1 MKLVLMILASSLEML
16 AAQVYASEP
25 QLVYRTD
32 AWGTSAVGYDS
43 ENDSVVELAQLGP
56 YGPSV
61 LRRVSRTCEPA
72 GVIWQTE
79 GETLCPAECG
89 VGLEFSKILDG
100 YIILANVGTS
110 RYQTA
115 SVYFASRDGKER
127 LLARNVVQPT
137 ADYPDRDM
145 LEPGVIG
152 FRPLESAVLAADGEH
167 ILVYGEAEGSRKVG
181 TYVLDVAK
189 GRVTDFLEGRV
200 LGLGAQGCSDGG
212 GLMSVRSGNRCAQV
226 RMGGEFVIY
235 RADEPAA
242 PYAGTSAAAS
252 TERSVEFNCCGMD
265 RSTVTGVWPTKRGTF
280 MVAVGSLFSR
290 QQYGRFV
297 YAGQARCLYEVR

>member
-1 MKLVLMILASSLEML
+1 MILASSLEML

-145 LEPGVIG
+145 LEPASSVSGSSSRRSW
-152 FRPLESAVLAADGEH
+152 RPTGSTSWFTARRRGRGRLGPTSWTWRRGE
-167 ILVYGEAEGSRKVG
+167 
-181 TYVLDVAK
+181 
-189 GRVTDFLEGRV
+189 
-200 LGLGAQGCSDGG
+200 
-212 GLMSVRSGNRCAQV
+212 
-226 RMGGEFVIY
+226 
-235 RADEPAA
+235 
-242 PYAGTSAAAS
+242 
-252 TERSVEFNCCGMD
+252 
-265 RSTVTGVWPTKRGTF
+265 
-280 MVAVGSLFSR
+280 
-290 QQYGRFV
+290 
-297 YAGQARCLYEVR
+297 

>member
-1 MKLVLMILASSLEML
+1 MKLALMIPFFATGML
-16 AAQVYASEP
+16 AAPAGELEP
-25 QLVYRTD
+25 LLVHRTE
-32 AWGTSAVGYDS
+32 APMTSAVGYDTETES
-43 ENDSVVELAQLGP
+43 TVELVRLGED
-56 YGPSV
+56 GPSV
-61 LRRVSRTCEPA
+61 LRHLSETGRPGA
-72 GVIWQTE
+72 VIWRTDND
-79 GETLCPAECG
+79 TFCPGCG
-89 VGLEFSKILDG
+89 LGLEYCKKLGG
-100 YIILANVGTS
+100 YVILAAVGRS

-152 FRPLESAVLAADGEH
+152 FRQLKSAVLAADGEH

-212 GLMSVRSGNRCAQV
+212 GLMPVRSGNRCAQV
-226 RMGGEFVIY
+226 RMGGELVIY
-235 RADEPAA
+235 RAGEPAA
-242 PYAGTSAAAS
+242 PYAGASAAAS
-252 TERSVEFNCCGMD
+252 TERSVEFKCCGMD

-280 MVAVGSLFSR
+280 MVAVDCTFRREEGRRLF
-290 QQYGRFV
+290 
-297 YAGQARCLYEVR
+297 GQAHCLYEVQ